1 MHTLATTAFAP
12 SKKAHST
19 LITIAI
25 ALALTFMLTCAV
37 QAGGTTGA
45 ALKPA
50 FDMLND
56 IVAGYGTQ
64 LLVLVGFVAAAFA
77 VMAVN
82 ATGAILKFIGFVIFL
97 AVGLGAA
104 IGLSGAVI

>member
-1 MHTLATTAFAP
+1 MHAMKTRSIPLAGMMLAMLFAAFGAIAATT
-12 SKKAHST
+12 
-19 LITIAI
+19 
-25 ALALTFMLTCAV
+25 
-37 QAGGTTGA
+37 TGI

-56 IVAGYGTQ
+56 IVGGYGMQ

-82 ATGAILKFIGFVIFL
+82 ATGAILKFIGFIVFL

-104 IGLSGAVI
+104 MALSGAVI

>member
-1 MHTLATTAFAP
+1 MHALSLRQFSFPTRAASTFVAAALIALLVAFAATAATT
-12 SKKAHST
+12 T
-19 LITIAI
+19 
-25 ALALTFMLTCAV
+25 
-37 QAGGTTGA
+37 GT

-56 IVAGYGTQ
+56 IVGGYGMQ

-82 ATGAILKFIGFVIFL
+82 ATGAILKFIGFIVFL

-104 IGLSGAVI
+104 MALSGAVI

>member
-1 MHTLATTAFAP
+1 MQSLTTSTFAP
-12 SKKAHST
+12 PKHAQSA
-19 LITIAI
+19 LITVAI
-25 ALALTFMLTCAV
+25 ALVLTFMLTCVV

>member
-1 MHTLATTAFAP
+1 MHALTLRQFSFPTRAVATVVAAAF
-12 SKKAHST
+12 
-19 LITIAI
+19 I
-25 ALALTFMLTCAV
+25 ALLIVFGATAATAT
-37 QAGGTTGA
+37 GT

-56 IVAGYGTQ
+56 IVGGYGMQ

-104 IGLSGAVI
+104 LALSGAVI

>member
-1 MHTLATTAFAP
+1 MHALTLRHSSFPSRAVSTAVAAAFIAFLTAFGAY
-12 SKKAHST
+12 AAT
-19 LITIAI
+19 A
-25 ALALTFMLTCAV
+25 
-37 QAGGTTGA
+37 TGA

-50 FDMLND
+50 FDMLQD
-56 IVAGYGTQ
+56 IVGGYGMQ

-104 IGLSGAVI
+104 LALSGAVI